1 VKKSKN
7 KLHNGHFIFRFI
19 IALVLSIFLF
29 LTLLIIPKYVN
40 KVVNKTTKISD
51 YNILAQNFLG
61 FNGKK
66 DILVLFMNNAEQRF
80 GGGFIGSLGYLTADN
95 GKIKSDP
102 VREVYYYDYLF
113 DKVKYIEKSND
124 PTEGDVLY
132 SLRDSGQS
140 LDWPS
145 NAKRAKK
152 IFELESG
159 KKVDNVIGV
168 TPEVLK
174 YLIRETG
181 PVYLKDYEL
190 TVNENNITE
199 TIQQEVEFGDDKKSG
214 KDPKTILTSLFSV
227 LMDRVAEKNVNELT
241 QLASGLDE
249 LIMSRQIIGYSSDYE
264 SSEVLNRLKLD
275 GSLVNSSADYF
286 LMSEKNLSIDKSNAF
301 IDRSLFRNIKVS
313 EDGSVEVYAKIIR
326 NQTVPVSLPYIDP
339 NVPGVLTNIIR
350 KNVSLIKVAVP
361 KKSQIIDTEGSTKL
375 EYRGTEGGYDIYA
388 FQSSLEPLVPSEYNF
403 KYKLPFKVVG
413 NENYQIDSYIQI
425 ANGGWPYE
433 LREEIEVPKNWK
445 YVSSNK
451 KADIAGDK
459 IRYNEKV
466 NKDIDLKF
474 IYEKK

>member
-7 KLHNGHFIFRFI
+7 KLHNGNFIFRFI
-19 IALVLSIFLF
+19 IALVLSVFLF
-29 LTLLIIPKYVN
+29 LSLLIIPKYIN
-40 KVVNKTTKISD
+40 KVVNKTTKISS

-61 FNGKK
+61 INGKK

-80 GGGFIGSLGYLTADN
+80 GGGFIGSLGYLSIDK

-113 DKVKYIEKSND
+113 DRVNYIEKSND

-140 LDWPS
+140 LDWPY

-159 KKVDNVIGV
+159 KNVDNVIGV

-174 YLIRETG
+174 YLLRETG

-199 TIQQEVEFGDDKKSG
+199 TIQQEVEFGEDKKRG
-214 KDPKTILTSLFSV
+214 KDPKTILTSLVRV
-227 LMDRVAEKNVNELT
+227 LMDRVANKNVNELT
-241 QLASGLDE
+241 ELASGLEE
-249 LIMSRQIIGYSSDYE
+249 LIMSRQIMAYSSDYD

-286 LMSEKNLSIDKSNAF
+286 LMSERNQSIDKSNAF
-301 IDRSLFRNIKVS
+301 IDRSLIRNIKVS
-313 EDGSVEVYAKIIR
+313 EDGSVEVDAKIIR

-350 KNVSLIKVAVP
+350 KNISLIKIAVP
-361 KKSQIIDTEGSTKL
+361 KKSQIIDYEGSTKL

-433 LREEIEVPKNWK
+433 LREEIEVPTNWK

-451 KADIAGDK
+451 KVDIAGDK